1 MKARINT
8 SQAMTTQKRQLI
20 ITGMD
25 CAECA
30 ATLERGVSRLPG
42 VETCEVNFAAAR
54 MSLSGD
60 VPIEAVHAR
69 IRELGYDVDL
79 TGAANSAQIPTAKPQ
94 GGIFG
99 FVRFLMQRPNTIAA
113 AIGALALGLGI
124 AAQVVHAPLI
134 VVDSLLLASL
144 FIAGFPVAR
153 SGLRAA
159 LINRDININLLMTI
173 AATGAVLIGELGEGA
188 VTMCLFAIGE
198 ALEGYTTD
206 QARRSIRSLMQLTP
220 AEATVLRPCMD
231 CQGHMGQDGYTGG
244 PCPWCGYHEE
254 KTPLDQVAVGDLIL
268 VKSGGRIPVDGR
280 VRQGASGVNQ
290 APITGE
296 SMPVEKTVGD
306 PVYAGTINGEMA
318 LEIEVTHRA
327 ADSTV
332 SRIIHMVEEAQAQKA
347 PVQAR
352 VDRFAR
358 VYTPLVV
365 LIAAVLAVA
374 PPVLFNAPFLDV
386 GDTHGWLYRALSLLV
401 IACPCALVISTP
413 VSIIGAI
420 TSAARRGVLVK
431 GGAALETLG
440 KVKAFAFDKTGTLT
454 QGRPIVRKTVSTE
467 CREEAGVCEA
477 CNSLLALAASVERRA
492 AHPLAQAIVS
502 AAAERGVLDRLPAA
516 HEVTTL
522 AGRGVQ
528 GLVNG
533 QPITVGSHRFFDS
546 AYPHQEA
553 LCQQIQAV
561 EAGGQTTMLVHDG
574 QQVRGYI
581 TVDDPER
588 VSSQA
593 TVAALRQLPDVQ
605 HIVMLT
611 GDSPA
616 TASHIARM
624 TGVDSVEAN
633 LLPEDKL
640 QAIRKLV
647 ETYGTVAMV
656 GDGINDTPALAAASI
671 GIAMGGAGTAQ
682 ALETA
687 DVALMGDDLTQ
698 LPYVVALSKQ
708 THRVISENIGLSL
721 GIKAVFL
728 VGALFGLT
736 GLWMAVLADM
746 GTSLLVTFNGM
757 RLLNFRR

>member
-1 MKARINT
+1 
-8 SQAMTTQKRQLI
+8 MTIQKRQLI

-30 ATLERGVSRLPG
+30 TTLERSVIRLPG

-54 MSLSGD
+54 MNLSGD
-60 VPIEAVHAR
+60 VPIETVHER
-69 IRELGYDVDL
+69 IREMGYDVDL
-79 TGAANSAQIPTAKPQ
+79 TGGTASAQARAAEPDGKIL
-94 GGIFG
+94 G
-99 FVRFLMQRPNTIAA
+99 FIRFLMQRPTTIAA
-113 AIGALALGLGI
+113 AIGTLALMLGI
-124 AAQVVHAPLI
+124 IAQIAHISTLI
-134 VVDSLLLASL
+134 VNGLLLASL
-144 FIAGFPVAR
+144 LIAGFPVAR

-173 AATGAVLIGELGEGA
+173 AAAGAALIGELGEGA
-188 VTMCLFAIGE
+188 VTICLFAIGE

-231 CQGHMGQDGYTGG
+231 CQEHMGQDGYSGG

-268 VKSGGRIPVDGR
+268 VKSGDRIPLDGQ
-280 VRQGASGVNQ
+280 VRRGSSGVNQ

-296 SMPVEKTVGD
+296 SMPVEKAVGD

-365 LIAAVLAVA
+365 LVAAVLAVA
-374 PPVLFNAPFLDV
+374 PPVLFNAPFLDA
-386 GDTHGWLYRALSLLV
+386 GGTHGWLYRALSLLV

-440 KVKAFAFDKTGTLT
+440 QVRAFAFDKTGTLT
-454 QGRPIVRKTVSTE
+454 QGRPTVRKTVSTE
-467 CREEAGVCEA
+467 CREDAEVCEA

-533 QPITVGSHRFFDS
+533 QAITVGSHRFFDS

-561 EAGGQTTMLVHDG
+561 EARGQTTMLIHDG

-605 HIVMLT
+605 QIVMLT
-611 GDSPA
+611 GDSPS

-624 TGVDSVEAN
+624 TGVDSVEAD

-647 ETYGTVAMV
+647 EKYGTVAMV

-757 RLLNFRR
+757 RLLNFRQKAG